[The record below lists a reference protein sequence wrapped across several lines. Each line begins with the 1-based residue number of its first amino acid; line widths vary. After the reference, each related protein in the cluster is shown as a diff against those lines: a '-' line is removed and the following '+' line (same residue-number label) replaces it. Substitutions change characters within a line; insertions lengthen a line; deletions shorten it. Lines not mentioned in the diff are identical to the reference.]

1 MDKDSLDLISKDVEF
16 VKDTV
21 IETNKRINN
30 LEESVSS
37 FQRDFAE
44 HIATDRQLVQEISRI
59 GNTLERNT
67 ESLAEHMRRTELNE
81 LSIEQL
87 KELNLKIDSRL
98 KPLEEASI
106 EKAGVMKF
114 AAKLGAFIG
123 VAVAVATLVYK
134 LLGYDV

>member
-59 GNTLERNT
+59 GVTLEKNT
-67 ESLAEHMRRTELNE
+67 ESLMEHMRRTELNE
-81 LSIEQL
+81 ASIDQL
-87 KELNLKIDSRL
+87 KEISLKIDSRL
-98 KPLEEASI
+98 KPLEEAYI

-114 AAKLGAFIG
+114 AAKLGTFIG
-123 VAVAVATLVYK
+123 IAVAVITLVYTV
-134 LLGYDV
+134 LSSNT